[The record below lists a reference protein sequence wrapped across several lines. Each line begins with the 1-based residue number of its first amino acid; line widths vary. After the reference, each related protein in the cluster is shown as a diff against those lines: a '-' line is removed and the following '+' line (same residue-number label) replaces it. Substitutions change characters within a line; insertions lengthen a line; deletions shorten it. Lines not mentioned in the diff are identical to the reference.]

1 MQILQQ
7 VNLERKDAHF
17 TFHAV
22 VFVSF
27 LRCCPAGP
35 AVNLEANS
43 STLNH
48 HWLAVNRGD
57 GGIVFVYWANNFCG
71 AAFFGMADDYIVN
84 IKTLVVAAV
93 FFMPEPF
100 QITTAQKGKTET
112 QKQ

>member
-1 MQILQQ
+1 MVRKKNRIQILQQ

-35 AVNLEANS
+35 PINLEANS

-48 HWLAVNRGD
+48 H
-57 GGIVFVYWANNFCG
+57 
-71 AAFFGMADDYIVN
+71 
-84 IKTLVVAAV
+84 
-93 FFMPEPF
+93 
-100 QITTAQKGKTET
+100 
-112 QKQ
+112 